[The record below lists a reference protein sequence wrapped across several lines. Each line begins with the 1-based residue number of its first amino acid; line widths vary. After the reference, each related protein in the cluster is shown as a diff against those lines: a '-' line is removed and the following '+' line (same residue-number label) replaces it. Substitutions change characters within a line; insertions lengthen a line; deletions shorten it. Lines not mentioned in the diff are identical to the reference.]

1 MPASVRLPLLAALI
15 LLSGCG
21 AGTGRLYCPPITTFP
36 AGLQAQAAAEL
47 DAAPPKP
54 ALRQLLA
61 AMRYRAPRRVPPVPL
76 LLLSG
81 AADGLVHPACSAAVA
96 RAWRLPMAVHP
107 DAGHDLPR

>member
-1 MPASVRLPLLAALI
+1 VLLRQWTDWRRAHPVSRAN
-15 LLSGCG
+15 
-21 AGTGRLYCPPITTFP
+21 
-36 AGLQAQAAAEL
+36 
-47 DAAPPKP
+47 

>member
-1 MPASVRLPLLAALI
+1 VLLRQWTDWRRAHPVSRAN
-15 LLSGCG
+15 
-21 AGTGRLYCPPITTFP
+21 
-36 AGLQAQAAAEL
+36 
-47 DAAPPKP
+47 

-107 DAGHDLPR
+107 DAGHDLPLDAPDWVVAQVVAWPAGDCLPR